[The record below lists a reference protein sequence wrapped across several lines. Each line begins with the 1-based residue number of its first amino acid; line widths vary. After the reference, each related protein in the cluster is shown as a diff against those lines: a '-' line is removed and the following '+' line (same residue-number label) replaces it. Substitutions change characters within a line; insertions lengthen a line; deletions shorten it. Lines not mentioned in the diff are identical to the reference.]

1 MKIRNKLSLILL
13 FVMAVALAAI
23 IAVSFMTTE
32 PDSRSAHFWMT
43 LFFLLLGVV
52 FSFLFG
58 LLQIRIDLDKGLPT
72 PAFFS
77 LGTLIVLYDLFL
89 IVNPLLFWKGFEFSV
104 TGYAITHI
112 IGLATFLSLS
122 GTTLM
127 AAVSITAREKQEK
140 EDIYTIRLWTDR
152 LHRILS
158 QARDNGLDDEILLEL
173 QKVAGR
179 VRYTD
184 PVSCDESIHIEKE
197 IASTIEELSHT
208 VDLFS
213 VEGEAASLE
222 DEDTIRTIKKLME
235 LVEEREALIARTK

>member
-13 FVMAVALAAI
+13 FVMAVALSAV

-140 EDIYTIRLWTDR
+140 KIFIR
-152 LHRILS
+152 S
-158 QARDNGLDDEILLEL
+158 
-173 QKVAGR
+173 
-179 VRYTD
+179 
-184 PVSCDESIHIEKE
+184 VSGPIVCI
-197 IASTIEELSHT
+197 
-208 VDLFS
+208 VFS
-213 VEGEAASLE
+213 VKPEI
-222 DEDTIRTIKKLME
+222 TIWMMRYFLNF
-235 LVEEREALIARTK
+235 RRSQGG